1 MIAALSLAVASFVL
15 TGLLAAWLL
24 RSPLHDAA
32 GSAAQRK
39 LQRVPVPRIGGLALL
54 LAAAVPLLRAGRT
67 EFLIAL
73 GVAFIAGL
81 IDDLVRGGLGAGPK
95 LGVQLA
101 AALAI
106 AWLTPQSAWW
116 LAPLLIVAF
125 NVFNT
130 WDNSDGALGGITL
143 LGAACVGE
151 RLLAALLAGFLPW
164 NTVLRRDPSAP
175 RAYLGDS
182 GSHLLAAWIVLDPR
196 LLPALVLPAL
206 DLAWVCVQRL
216 RAQQAPWVG
225 DRRHLAQVLEAR
237 GLGLA
242 PRLALLGLLA
252 LPVWFLPLSWGCAA
266 TLSALLVTRILAR
279 TPAAPDNPPPP
290 QAPGHP

>member
-1 MIAALSLAVASFVL
+1 MALSLALASFVL
-15 TGLLAAWLL
+15 AGLLAALLL

-32 GSAAQRK
+32 ASATQRK

-54 LAAAVPLLRAGRT
+54 IAAAVPLLRAGRS
-67 EFLIAL
+67 ELVMAL
-73 GVAFIAGL
+73 GVAFLAGL
-81 IDDLVRGGLGAGPK
+81 IDDLVRGGLAAGPK

-125 NVFNT
+125 NVINT
-130 WDNSDGALGGITL
+130 WDNSDGALSGITL

-151 RLLAALLAGFLPW
+151 RLLAALLVGFLPW

-182 GSHLLAAWIVLDPR
+182 GSHLLAAWIVLEPR
-196 LLPALVLPAL
+196 LMPALVLPAL

-216 RAQQAPWVG
+216 RARQAPWVG

-237 GLGLA
+237 GLSLA
-242 PRLALLGLLA
+242 PRLTLLGLLA
-252 LPVWFLPLSWGCAA
+252 LPVWVLPLQWGCAA